1 MRDGANRP
9 YIHVV
14 DWGVSDNL
22 GMRSVL
28 DSLELM
34 EALQSVGLPT
44 RLDHVRRVIVF
55 VVNSLSSPKTDWDKS
70 MSAPGAIPIMLKA
83 TGVPIDHYSFE
94 AVELLKDKQAKWQKH
109 EPAPAI
115 PAFARRHGSGR
126 QEALRTPETT
136 IYAIDVSFAQLTDD
150 AERAYMNELPTS
162 FSLPPGPWTA
172 CALQPGGSS
181 WRHPSSSRLLRG
193 LGGSIEVAPLQD
205 VGKPAEVASPRG
217 K

>member
-1 MRDGANRP
+1 
-9 YIHVV
+9 
-14 DWGVSDNL
+14 
-22 GMRSVL
+22 
-28 DSLELM
+28 M

-83 TGVPIDHYSFE
+83 AGVPIDHYSFE
-94 AVELLKDKQAKWQKH
+94 AVELLKDKQAKWQSMSRLRQS
-109 EPAPAI
+109 
-115 PAFARRHGSGR
+115 PAFAADTDPADR
-126 QEALRTPETT
+126 EALRTPETT

-150 AERAYMNELPTS
+150 AEWAYMNELPTS
-162 FSLPPGPWTA
+162 FSLPPEAVDRLRAAAGRIILASPEF
-172 CALQPGGSS
+172 Q
-181 WRHPSSSRLLRG
+181 RLLRD